1 MSSIPRYR
9 VLLSKSTARQSFS
22 SCGCSLLFPSLSVRR
37 RIQCSPLA
45 LVDAFNSSPPERAE
59 HALDH
64 CRQQKKQHY
73 RQYHPKRFFY
83 NGDVLSARRRRWVVS
98 CSKPTLSTTIR
109 WSSSSNSSKEF
120 DDDDDDAISCPHH
133 QRLSALRNVGIFA
146 HVDAGKTTV
155 TERMLALSGMV
166 RHPGSVDGGDTVT
179 DYLPAERE
187 RGITI
192 QSAAVGF
199 QWCVPPSAPSPAFAL
214 EGGRIRGGSAGG
226 GTVSINL
233 IDTPGHVDFSVE
245 VHRSVAVL
253 DGAILVVDAVA
264 GAQAQT
270 ETVWRAIRNTDA
282 NNNGSSENTNKLVHG
297 SDANKNVSRIH
308 GTHAHE
314 PLPALMFVN
323 KMDREGADF
332 AFAMQSVK
340 SKLRGSNPIP
350 IQIPLYRISSSHRCS
365 NSRDVIVPNHDH
377 GEYIGMVDLVHM
389 RAIIYPTNS
398 ESLTVEEAA
407 PTVIPLLGGNT
418 AMNRQQQLHE
428 LAPSVLESAC
438 DARRELIVQLANV
451 DEIMEDS
458 YLMAMMTQE
467 EGEEE
472 RGFCSILETIST
484 EQIQS
489 SLRRMT
495 LARRVMPTMCGA
507 ALRGLG

>member
-1 MSSIPRYR
+1 M
-9 VLLSKSTARQSFS
+9 
-22 SCGCSLLFPSLSVRR
+22 
-37 RIQCSPLA
+37 
-45 LVDAFNSSPPERAE
+45 
-59 HALDH
+59 
-64 CRQQKKQHY
+64 
-73 RQYHPKRFFY
+73 
-83 NGDVLSARRRRWVVS
+83 
-98 CSKPTLSTTIR
+98 
-109 WSSSSNSSKEF
+109 
-120 DDDDDDAISCPHH
+120 
-133 QRLSALRNVGIFA
+133 GIFA

-199 QWCVPPSAPSPAFAL
+199 DWCVPSPPTPSSRNINNNNL
-214 EGGRIRGGSAGG
+214 EGNRIGEGGGVLGSSSRGG
-226 GTVSINL
+226 GTRSVSINL

-282 NNNGSSENTNKLVHG
+282 NHDSSSNNSNGIDTSNKDDNNNNNMLGVT
-297 SDANKNVSRIH
+297 RIH

-332 AFAMQSVK
+332 TYAMQSVRM
-340 SKLRGSNPIP
+340 KLRGSNPIP
-350 IQIPLYRISSSHRCS
+350 IQIPLYRTSHRGSSS
-365 NSRDVIVPNHDH
+365 NNTGDIIVPNHDH
-377 GEYIGMVDLVHM
+377 HGEYVGMVDLVHM
-389 RAIIYPTNS
+389 RAIIYPTNA
-398 ESLTVEEAA
+398 ESVSVEEAA
-407 PTVIPLLGGNT
+407 PIVIPLLRRNET
-418 AMNRQQQLHE
+418 SMNEQQSQYE
-428 LAPSVLESAC
+428 LSPSVLEAAMN
-438 DARRELIVQLANV
+438 ARRELIVHLANV
-451 DEIMEDS
+451 DDIMEDS
-458 YLMAMMTQE
+458 YLMAMMDQE
-467 EGEEE
+467 DDEENS
-472 RGFCSILETIST
+472 GSGSSSCSIINSIST

-495 LARRVMPTMCGA
+495 LTRRIMPTMCGA
-507 ALRGLG
+507 ALRGLGVEPVLDCVAEYCE